1 MRAAD
6 HGQLYKTSGYPGQKI
21 EAMNNEHED
30 DDEYAYESINMLP
43 NLVFVVVVLVL
54 VLDLG
59 IFPALKPNESCGG

>member
-1 MRAAD
+1 
-6 HGQLYKTSGYPGQKI
+6 
-21 EAMNNEHED
+21 MNNEHED

-59 IFPALKPNESCGG
+59 IFSALKPHESYGG